1 MMRWLPALGA
11 MGCATAGTFQTA
23 HTVGPGGWE
32 AGGDASVLYIVD
44 LSSDVPYLPIPHL
57 SGRVGV
63 SERTELGGSVGIDG
77 LKTYAKVQLTNVDDE
92 GVVVSVLGG
101 TKVLPL
107 PANETV
113 GALLGAEEAVLV
125 GIPTGDVGQVVFV
138 GRGAQDFGFVG
149 ENRAVLI
156 WAGGG
161 VGWSYQVDD
170 RFRLMPEVGAMT
182 PVWGVDGGRPN
193 DATGPQ
199 SLIIQVGLGAAFGQR
214 R

>member
-1 MMRWLPALGA
+1 MRSLPLLGL

-32 AGGDASVLYIVD
+32 AGGDASVLVVVD
-44 LSSDVPYLPIPHL
+44 QASDYPYLPIPHL

-77 LKTYAKVQLTNVDDE
+77 LKANVKVQLTPVHDE

-107 PANETV
+107 PTPDTSGV
-113 GALLGAEEAVLV
+113 LLGAEEAVLV
-125 GIPTGDVGQVVFV
+125 GIPTADVGQLVLV
-138 GRGAQDFGFVG
+138 GRGAQDVGFVG
-149 ENRAVLI
+149 SNRATLL

-161 VGWSYQVDD
+161 LGWSWQVDE
-170 RFRLMPEVGAMT
+170 RFRLMPEVAAMV
-182 PVWGVDGGRPN
+182 PLWVVDESGDGSF
-193 DATGPQ
+193 PQ
-199 SLIIQVGLGAAFGQR
+199 GLFVQFGLGAAFGER